1 MRHSDRVAE
10 AAYAEQIGAVF
21 RQMPI
26 ALIVNL
32 VNAALTASVV
42 APVAGGPLPLLWFG
56 AVALVTLARWL
67 LWRRYRRG
75 RGAGEPRRWARFA
88 ACGSLCAGLSW
99 GLGGALLS
107 TVVPPAD
114 EAFLIIVL
122 CGMCAGAIVV
132 GVSHLPTL
140 LAFVFAAS
148 LPMALRFAGEDS
160 ATGPVLGLMTVV
172 FAAALAAGGRRLNR
186 IFADGMR
193 LRIELNE
200 ANLRLQAE
208 MAEHRTTEAAL
219 HQAQKF
225 EAVGQLTG
233 GIAHDFNNLLTVV
246 IGNLL
251 LARGRAG
258 ADPALVRLLDA
269 ALQSAE
275 RGVALIQRLLG
286 FARRQRLDPRPTDLR
301 HLVAGVEPLL
311 RQTLGEAIDLVVA
324 ADAGL
329 APAQVD
335 ANQLELAILNL
346 AINARDAM
354 AAGGSLRIGLEN
366 HGTGSGSPPEL
377 RPGQYAV
384 IAIADSGAGMDET
397 TLARAFDPFFTTKEA
412 GAGSG
417 LGLPM
422 VQGFAA
428 QSGGAVQIRSRP
440 GAGTTVE
447 LWLPQADEPPAAAAA
462 AAEAREAEVPG
473 GAAGILLCD
482 DDDEVRRFIG
492 EFLASLGYDV
502 EVANNGGEALRLL
515 ERRGDI
521 ELLIVDYAMPGING
535 LETIRRARQR
545 LPGLK
550 PLLMTGYAS
559 GVSGNTAGISLLRK
573 PFAPADLARRVAE
586 ILAA

>member
-1 MRHSDRVAE
+1 MRLSDRVGE
-10 AAYAEQIGAVF
+10 AVYAEQVAAVF

-26 ALIVNL
+26 ALIVNF
-32 VNAALTASVV
+32 VNAALTASVLT
-42 APVAGGPLPLLWFG
+42 PVARGPLPLLWFG
-56 AVALVTLARWL
+56 IVVLVTSGRWL
-67 LWRRYRRG
+67 LSHLYRLG
-75 RGAGEPRRWARFA
+75 GGAGEPRRWAILG

-99 GLGGALLS
+99 GVGAALLL
-107 TVVPPAD
+107 TIVPAPAA
-114 EAFLIIVL
+114 AFLIIVV

-132 GVSHLPTL
+132 SVSHLPTL
-140 LAFVFAAS
+140 LAFVLSAS
-148 LPMALRFAGEDS
+148 LPMAVRFAVENS
-160 ATGPVLGLMTVV
+160 ATGRVLGLMTIV
-172 FAAALAAGGRRLNR
+172 FAAALALGGRQLNR

-193 LRIELNE
+193 LRVELNE

-219 HQAQKF
+219 RQAQKF
-225 EAVGQLTG
+225 EAVGHLTG

-251 LARGRAG
+251 LARGHAG
-258 ADPALVRLLDA
+258 ADPTLARLLDS

-275 RGVALIQRLLG
+275 RGVGLIQRLLG
-286 FARRQRLDPRPTDLR
+286 FARRQSLDPRSTDLR
-301 HLVAGVEPLL
+301 RLVGGVEPLL
-311 RQTLGEAIDLVVA
+311 RQTLGEAIDLRIV
-324 ADAGL
+324 ADADL
-329 APAQVD
+329 APARVD

-354 AAGGSLRIGLEN
+354 PAGGSLRIGLEN
-366 HGTGSGSPPEL
+366 RSTDSGSPPEL

-384 IAIADSGAGMDET
+384 IAIADSGTGMDED
-397 TLARAFDPFFTTKEA
+397 TLARAFDPFFTTKAA

-447 LWLPQADEPPAAAAA
+447 LWLPQADEPPAATDGLETGET
-462 AAEAREAEVPG
+462 EAPG

-482 DDDEVRRFIG
+482 DDDDVRHFTG
-492 EFLASLGYDV
+492 EYLASLGYEV
-502 EVANNGGEALRLL
+502 HVANDGGEALRLL
-515 ERRGDI
+515 ERRADI

-545 LPGLK
+545 LPRLK
-550 PLLMTGYAS
+550 PLLITGYAS

-573 PFAPADLARRVAE
+573 PFAPAELAQRVAE
-586 ILAA
+586 ILGA

>member
-1 MRHSDRVAE
+1 
-10 AAYAEQIGAVF
+10 
-21 RQMPI
+21 
-26 ALIVNL
+26 
-32 VNAALTASVV
+32 
-42 APVAGGPLPLLWFG
+42 
-56 AVALVTLARWL
+56 VTSARWL
-67 LWRRYRRG
+67 LWRRYRLGQGTR
-75 RGAGEPRRWARFA
+75 RPRRWAVLA
-88 ACGSLCAGLSW
+88 VCGSLCAGFSW
-99 GLGGALLS
+99 GIGAALLS
-107 TVVPPAD
+107 AIVPAPAA
-114 EAFLIIVL
+114 AFLVIVL

-132 GVSHLPTL
+132 SVSHLPTL
-140 LAFVFAAS
+140 LAFVLAAA
-148 LPMALRFAGEDS
+148 LPMAVRFAIENS
-160 ATGPVLGLMTVV
+160 ATSRVLGLMTIV
-172 FAAALAAGGRRLNR
+172 FAVALALGGRQLNR

-193 LRIELNE
+193 LRTELNE

-208 MAEHRTTEAAL
+208 MTEHRTTEAAL
-219 HQAQKF
+219 RQAQKF
-225 EAVGQLTG
+225 EAVGHLTG

-258 ADPALVRLLDA
+258 ADPTLARLLDG

-286 FARRQRLDPRPTDLR
+286 FARRQRLDPRSTDLR
-301 HLVAGVEPLL
+301 RLVAGVEPLL
-311 RQTLGEAIDLVVA
+311 RQTLGETIDLLIA
-324 ADAGL
+324 AGADL
-329 APAQVD
+329 APARVD

-354 AAGGSLRIGLEN
+354 AAGGSLRIGLESRN
-366 HGTGSGSPPEL
+366 TDSGSPPEL
-377 RPGQYAV
+377 RPGRYAV
-384 IAIADSGAGMDET
+384 IAIADSGAGMDEA
-397 TLARAFDPFFTTKEA
+397 TLARAFDPFFTTKAA

-447 LWLPQADEPPAAAAA
+447 LWLPQADEPPTATYR
-462 AAEAREAEVPG
+462 AEAHQTEAPG

-482 DDDEVRRFIG
+482 DDDDVRHFIS

-502 EVANNGGEALRLL
+502 QVANDGGEALRLL
-515 ERRGDI
+515 ERCANI
-521 ELLIVDYAMPGING
+521 ELLIVDYAMPGMNG

-550 PLLMTGYAS
+550 PLLITGYAS

-573 PFAPADLARRVAE
+573 PFAPSELAQRVAE

>member
-1 MRHSDRVAE
+1 
-10 AAYAEQIGAVF
+10 
-21 RQMPI
+21 
-26 ALIVNL
+26 
-32 VNAALTASVV
+32 
-42 APVAGGPLPLLWFG
+42 
-56 AVALVTLARWL
+56 
-67 LWRRYRRG
+67 
-75 RGAGEPRRWARFA
+75 
-88 ACGSLCAGLSW
+88 
-99 GLGGALLS
+99 
-107 TVVPPAD
+107 
-114 EAFLIIVL
+114 
-122 CGMCAGAIVV
+122 
-132 GVSHLPTL
+132 
-140 LAFVFAAS
+140 
-148 LPMALRFAGEDS
+148 
-160 ATGPVLGLMTVV
+160 
-172 FAAALAAGGRRLNR
+172 
-186 IFADGMR
+186 MR

-286 FARRQRLDPRPTDLR
+286 FARRQRLDPRPTDLCR
-301 HLVAGVEPLL
+301 LVAGIEPLL

-377 RPGQYAV
+377 RPGQYVV
-384 IAIADSGAGMDET
+384 IAIADSGAGMDEA

-447 LWLPQADEPPAAAAA
+447 LWLPQADEPPAAAVA

-502 EVANNGGEALRLL
+502 AVANNGGEALRLL

-550 PLLMTGYAS
+550 PLLITGYAS
-559 GVSGNTAGISLLRK
+559 GVSGNTVGISLLRK